1 MFSQSLQDALNA
13 QIKHELESAYVYL
26 SMAAYFEDMNL
37 PGFAS
42 WMKMQSR
49 EEVNHSMKFFDFIA
63 DRGGRVLLQGITQ
76 PPHQFESP
84 LAAFQKAYEHEC
96 KISALIHQIYDLAVK
111 ENDYPTQVML
121 NWFVEEQVEE
131 EKSTSEIVELLKLSG
146 GQGTALI
153 MLDRQ
158 LKQRGPEDDDD

>member
-1 MFSQSLQDALNA
+1 MFSESLQDALNS
-13 QIKHELESAYVYL
+13 QIKYELESAYVYL
-26 SMAAYFEDMNL
+26 SMSAYFESLNL
-37 PGFAS
+37 AGFAR
-42 WMKMQSR
+42 WMQMQSR
-49 EEVNHSMKFFDFIA
+49 EEVNHAMKFFNFIN
-63 DRGGRVLLQGITQ
+63 DRGGRVALQSIPQ
-76 PPHQFESP
+76 PPHEFQSP
-84 LAAFQKAYEHEC
+84 LEAFEKAYEHEC

-131 EKSTSEIVELLKLSG
+131 EKSTSEVVELLKLSG

-158 LKQRGPEDDDD
+158 LGQRSEEDDD